1 MANSSD
7 LHRMAHERLREKQE
21 RFNLERELRT
31 KIALDEV
38 PRLLQIKE
46 ELASNMREFTRFA
59 FSGDRNEEKFN
70 EYKNKSLALQQERKA
85 LLQKYGYSENLFD
98 ESYYCDRCKD
108 QGYKDNKF
116 CECFKKELS
125 EVFLENSNLMKIYN
139 DQVFEKYNLDFFLEE
154 DGSKG
159 KSWIKMS
166 KLLDYL
172 KLYAES
178 FRENSNN
185 LLFIGAPGCGKSF
198 LSCAIACEVI
208 KNGFFVYYSPVQD
221 MVSQF
226 ESEHFGKDKSVDTSV
241 YKDCDLLIID
251 DLGTELKTQFT
262 DSVLYNVINER
273 INMKKPMIISTNY
286 TLDELKE
293 VYHDRLCS
301 RLINEFLTIGFEN
314 RDIRQLKKLRKGQKN
329 RGNQ

>member
-31 KIALDEV
+31 KIALDEI

-70 EYKNKSLALQQERKA
+70 EYKNKSLALQQERKE
-85 LLQKYGYSENLFD
+85 LLQKYGYSESLFD
-98 ESYYCDRCKD
+98 ESYYCDICKD

-139 DQVFEKYNLDFFLEE
+139 DQVFEKYDLDFFLEE

-159 KSWIKMS
+159 KSWMMMS

-178 FRENSNN
+178 FRESSNN

-251 DLGTELKTQFT
+251 DLGTEFKTQFT
-262 DSVLYNVINER
+262 DSVLYNVINDR
-273 INMKKPMIISTNY
+273 INMKKTMIISTNY